1 MRGDRPFSEY
11 TYAFAVT
18 HEMTRLSPWWSRQV
32 PIIPSLRAEGRL
44 GYDVRFDLPGSFL
57 FIQFKLSRF
66 RSNLRLVGDELLPN
80 PDATLL
86 RTLSYNGIRQYWTDH
101 GQHRL
106 LLRLASRYPTTYYVA
121 PKFDTQAE
129 LHDRFGRRRLLSSSL
144 ISRVG
149 AFPGPRGDNQHRH
162 RVISPCAD
170 PSQIFIFSEVAR
182 LWNITWRE
190 EAEALAKN
198 WPNELPLAI
207 QLSELWK
214 ELPGSQRRK
223 DKALKDARRTVADAE
238 QILLPLQTAQETRD
252 PKRPLTEGLAR
263 ADSSRLRRR
272 PPWDDAIRPSPIEAE
287 FGGRIEL
294 LAKLAVVSDELMKRN
309 IQLSVFQPSER
320 SLRD

>member
-1 MRGDRPFSEY
+1 
-11 TYAFAVT
+11 
-18 HEMTRLSPWWSRQV
+18 MTRLSPWWSRQV

-66 RSNLRLVGDELLPN
+66 RSSLRLVGDELLP
-80 PDATLL
+80 DANAALL
-86 RTLSYNGIRQYWTDH
+86 RSLSYNGIRQYWTDH
-101 GQHRL
+101 AQHRL
-106 LLRLASRYPTTYYVA
+106 LTRLATRYSATYYVA
-121 PKFDTQAE
+121 PRFDTQAE
-129 LHDRFGRRRLLSSSL
+129 LHDRFARQRLLSSSL

-149 AFPGPRGDNQHRH
+149 AFPGPRTDNQHRH

-170 PSQIFIFSEVAR
+170 PSRIFVFSEVASLR
-182 LWNITWRE
+182 NIDWRE
-190 EAEALAKN
+190 EIQALAKT
-198 WPNELPLAI
+198 WPNESLLAI

-223 DKALKDARRTVADAE
+223 DRSLKDARRMFASED
-238 QILLPLQTAQETRD
+238 QILGPSPTALEARLPLR
-252 PKRPLTEGLAR
+252 RPTGALAR
-263 ADSSRLRRR
+263 TTPSRPRRR
-272 PPWDDAIRPSPIEAE
+272 PPWNDDIRPVPIEAE

-320 SLRD
+320 SIRN